1 MNNELLETVSE
12 EFEMLDSAH
21 FKAAT
26 FKAKGKRVKKLKYDN
41 ESSNREH

>member
-1 MNNELLETVSE
+1 
-12 EFEMLDSAH
+12 MLDSAH

-26 FKAKGKRVKKLKYDN
+26 FKAKGKHVKKLKYDN